1 MALAKDEKQ
10 QIIQKYRIG
19 KQDVGSPEVQVALL
33 TRRIATLTDHF
44 KGNAKDH
51 QSRRGLLKMVARR
64 RKLLSYLK
72 RTGPQRYAGLVGN
85 LGIRH

>member
-10 QIIQKYRIG
+10 QIIRTYRIG

-44 KGNAKDH
+44 KGNSKDH

-72 RTGPQRYAGLVGN
+72 RTGPKRYASLVEN